1 MNTFKVKMNLA
12 VFLALVLGLAACSH
26 TVNAR
31 KDDSA
36 SNSAVA
42 GSDQY
47 ATEIVE
53 LNHVVRQ
60 NSRSADAKKAHLKLA
75 KLYSDHNNR
84 RRNYDRALKHLE
96 AYVIL
101 ENSVADDETMDW
113 MAALKEINRLSK
125 EITQVK
131 KQLKKSNTSR
141 SALTKTNRK
150 LTREEIKLRKKTVNL
165 KNQIKSLKK
174 LSKCLKNSISAW
186 KKKDEILTI
195 KHRPTINFKPTID
208 RHWIC
213 T

>member
-36 SNSAVA
+36 STSAAA
-42 GSDQY
+42 GNDQY

-53 LNHVVRQ
+53 LSHVVRK

-141 SALTKTNRK
+141 SALTQTNRK
-150 LTREEIKLRKKTVNL
+150 LTREEIKLRDKNRQLEESNHKLQKTIEML
-165 KNQIKSLKK
+165 KNLDQRLEEK
-174 LSKCLKNSISAW
+174 
-186 KKKDEILTI
+186 
-195 KHRPTINFKPTID
+195 RRNFNN
-208 RHWIC
+208 
-213 T
+213 